1 MSRRRGHS
9 GGPLAPAGAHPTWH
23 SPGRP
28 CVRCQDGGPEVGGR
42 GGGRPGQPRGRPA
55 VGRLAGHRPLHRLE
69 PGVSFGPHEAWG
81 RTWGEYQTRVRAAFS
96 PMCPQGP
103 GALETPASEHRGR
116 RLRGRGLS
124 PGQLQPAGNREAE
137 PRLTGSPGAWRTL
150 RDGAGATEGVAAG
163 SVESTWGRQEPGLA
177 DVDVAGAEWRLA
189 RCAPRRGRRG
199 GGGEAWRTCGA
210 GKGQGRRSWAA
221 LLGKLRGSSGG
232 RGAGRG
238 GRGRT

>member
-1 MSRRRGHS
+1 M
-9 GGPLAPAGAHPTWH
+9 
-23 SPGRP
+23 
-28 CVRCQDGGPEVGGR
+28 
-42 GGGRPGQPRGRPA
+42 
-55 VGRLAGHRPLHRLE
+55 GRLAGHRPLHRLE

-163 SVESTWGRQEPGLA
+163 SVERTWGQQEPGLA
-177 DVDVAGAEWRLA
+177 DVDAAGAERSGAWLG
-189 RCAPRRGRRG
+189 APRPVAAEEGEERPGGR
-199 GGGEAWRTCGA
+199 A
-210 GKGQGRRSWAA
+210 GQGR
-221 LLGKLRGSSGG
+221 GKA
-232 RGAGRG
+232 AGRG
-238 GRGRT
+238 LRCWANSGAAAGAAEQDGAVGDAPEPGAGAGAVLGCSSTEVPWRLTVSPWRAWHRRVQWAQARSGRA